1 MSMLLSACFAP
12 DARCWSSFRHLV
24 AMFHHFRQTLAA
36 FAPCAKCLMGV
47 ENVRDCVRPVPS
59 TVGSVRGNTT
69 WSRGN
74 LPEVQRAVTSSRRA
88 SELCARAA
96 RTDTEEVAFPK
107 RLAVPAS
114 RRRPAVARS
123 SENAAARRPMNVALA
138 VGLVAEA
145 RELGVDVSQAAEAG
159 IAAAVSLRRQERWL
173 TENKAALDSS
183 NEYVAEH
190 GLPLTPPRPT

>member
-1 MSMLLSACFAP
+1 
-12 DARCWSSFRHLV
+12 
-24 AMFHHFRQTLAA
+24 
-36 FAPCAKCLMGV
+36 
-47 ENVRDCVRPVPS
+47 
-59 TVGSVRGNTT
+59 
-69 WSRGN
+69 
-74 LPEVQRAVTSSRRA
+74 
-88 SELCARAA
+88 
-96 RTDTEEVAFPK
+96 
-107 RLAVPAS
+107 
-114 RRRPAVARS
+114 
-123 SENAAARRPMNVALA
+123 MNVALA